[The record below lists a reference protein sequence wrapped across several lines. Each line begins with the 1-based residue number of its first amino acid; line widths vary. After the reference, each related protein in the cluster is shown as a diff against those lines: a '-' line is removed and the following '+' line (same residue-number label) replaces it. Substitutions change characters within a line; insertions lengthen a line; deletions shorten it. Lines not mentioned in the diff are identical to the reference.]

1 MVYWSHGE
9 GWIPYPVTS
18 TRWVGQDT
26 GDGDKRMN
34 ISALASVLDEIPHL
48 DFLLFDACFMQSVE
62 VAYELRSYTDYFLA
76 SPTEIP
82 APVHLMTSLCQPC
95 FTLMVLLRQ

>member
-1 MVYWSHGE
+1 MSEVVNHVFTSYPAESYGLVYWSHGE

-48 DFLLFDACFMQSVE
+48 DFCFLMHVLCSQLRLLMSCGHILIIF
-62 VAYELRSYTDYFLA
+62 
-76 SPTEIP
+76 
-82 APVHLMTSLCQPC
+82 
-95 FTLMVLLRQ
+95 